1 MSGTTLRGNGSLITH
16 NNATY
21 IPASLMPGYS
31 GHVPTAKFQYGVT
44 FGNATIKY
52 FFDTRGAA
60 MTRSAS
66 QYSTGGMFP
75 SISSAGGPWSRD
87 RALYSPYWTRYNVD
101 FERQRE
107 IKHFDE
113 LAQKHRGK
121 YKDKTG
127 TQQPVSYFIIP
138 VKESEK
144 FSREAIDFTP
154 MKRIRSE
161 GVRRYQTLP
170 SGIKTSVGDRHMRDM
185 FFERR

>member
-21 IPASLMPGYS
+21 IPASLMPGYC

-52 FFDTRGAA
+52 FLDSRGAA

-66 QYSTGGMFP
+66 QYSMGGMFP
-75 SISSAGGPWSRD
+75 SISSAGGLFTTQRPD
-87 RALYSPYWTRYNVD
+87 RAPYSPYWARYNVD

-113 LAQKHRGK
+113 LAQKHRGN

-127 TQQPVSYFIIP
+127 TLQPVSYFIIP

-144 FSREAIDFTP
+144 FSQEA
-154 MKRIRSE
+154 M
-161 GVRRYQTLP
+161 
-170 SGIKTSVGDRHMRDM
+170 
-185 FFERR
+185 